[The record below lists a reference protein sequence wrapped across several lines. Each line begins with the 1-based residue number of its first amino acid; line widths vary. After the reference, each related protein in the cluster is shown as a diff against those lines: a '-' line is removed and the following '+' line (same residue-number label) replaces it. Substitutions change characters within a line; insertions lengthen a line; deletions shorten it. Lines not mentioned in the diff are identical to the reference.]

1 MAYYESPTVS
11 RRSRVDDKKE
21 RVRKVHPRI
30 LTGSRK
36 GCPCSAPHR
45 LSQKATCMYQL
56 VLRGAGWVSEGVIV
70 AMLLDIGLNWREML
84 LLLSPFVKKSH

>member
-1 MAYYESPTVS
+1 M
-11 RRSRVDDKKE
+11 K
-21 RVRKVHPRI
+21 
-30 LTGSRK
+30 LTGNFVPLQSIEVLHSVFR
-36 GCPCSAPHR
+36 P
-45 LSQKATCMYQL
+45 SQKATCMYQL